1 MSNATLPIKL
11 TEYLHGEKFWETDTP
26 AKLKEQGVSEEVL
39 EKFRYLV
46 YELELAVE
54 LHENGDV
61 HITHV
66 AGQKL
71 NQPIINT

>member
-11 TEYLHGEKFWETDTP
+11 TEYLHGERFWETDAP
-26 AKLKEQGVSEEVL
+26 AELKEQGVSEEVL